1 MNFSVLYFYPL
12 QLINNLL
19 TNPFYLSHYIVNLS
33 IFYPLAYTPYNQTRR
48 VIATPVSPLN
58 IQTNEIDHYSLSTPF
73 FFLLLLCNILSYSIP
88 PIEL

>member
-1 MNFSVLYFYPL
+1 MNFSVLNFYPL

-48 VIATPVSPLN
+48 LIATPLN
-58 IQTNEIDHYSLSTPF
+58 IQTYEIDHYSLSTPF
-73 FFLLLLCNILSYSIP
+73 FSLLLLRNILSYSIP
-88 PIEL
+88 HSEF